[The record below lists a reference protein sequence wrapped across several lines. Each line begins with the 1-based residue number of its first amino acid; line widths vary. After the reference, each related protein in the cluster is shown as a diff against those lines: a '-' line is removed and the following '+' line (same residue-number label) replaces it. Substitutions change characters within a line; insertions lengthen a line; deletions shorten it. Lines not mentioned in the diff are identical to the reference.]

1 MISFRYH
8 IVSIVSVF
16 LALAIG
22 VALGG
27 GPLQGEVDDTLVK
40 QVEADRAAKTDLR
53 GDIAALRSGNDF
65 TDAFAANVAP
75 GLIGDTLTG
84 RPVTLVV
91 LPGAQE
97 SVITSITAL
106 IGEAR
111 GTVGGTVRVGED
123 LLSVSNKQL
132 VDELGSQLLDGT
144 PDVTVADDASGYARM
159 GALLARAV
167 ATDEDGGAAV
177 DDAGTSILSGLSTA
191 NLLSAEGEMDRRG
204 SLVLFIT
211 GPASGSS
218 DERKGA
224 NSIVASLVKAIDV
237 ETDGVVVAGPTSSAR
252 ADGLID
258 AVRTDVI
265 AARDVSTVD
274 ALDRIAGHVVVV
286 MALAQQAAGKSG
298 HYGAVDAADGAL
310 PGAVAAA
317 D

>member
-40 QVEADRAAKTDLR
+40 QVEADRAAKTALR
-53 GDIAALRSGNDF
+53 GDVSALRSGNEF

-75 GLIGDTLTG
+75 GLIGDTLAG

-91 LPGAQE
+91 LPGAAE
-97 SVITSITAL
+97 SVITSVTTL
-106 IGEAR
+106 IAEAG
-111 GTVGGTVRVGED
+111 GTVGGTVRAGED
-123 LLSVSNKQL
+123 LVDVGNKQL

-159 GALLARAV
+159 GALLARAI

-177 DDAGTSILSGLSTA
+177 DDAGNSILSGLSTA
-191 NLLSAEGEMDRRG
+191 NLLSADGEMDRRG

-211 GPASGSS
+211 GPGTGSN
-218 DERKGA
+218 DEKQGA
-224 NSIVASLVKAIDV
+224 NSIVTSLVKAIDA
-237 ETDGVVVAGPTSSAR
+237 ETDGVVVAGPTASAR
-252 ADGLID
+252 TGGLID
-258 AVRTDVI
+258 AVRADVV

-274 ALDRIAGHVVVV
+274 ALDRIAGQVVAV
-286 MALAQQAAGKSG
+286 MALAEQAQGESG
-298 HYGAVDAADGAL
+298 HYGAIDAADGAL